1 MEQKTYHLEIE
12 SDPRNLITVEE
23 FINYFA
29 VELNLSEDKVNGLL
43 ISITEAVTNAIKH
56 GNKSDKNKL
65 VFVDVNTD
73 DEFLIIKVKDQ
84 GEGFNPSEIPDPT
97 QPENLLK
104 DSGRGVYLMKIYMDE
119 IIFNRTE
126 NGMETILKLKIK

>member
-65 VFVDVNTD
+65 VFVDVTTD

-84 GEGFNPSEIPDPT
+84 GKGFNPSDIPDPT

-119 IIFNRTE
+119 IIFNKTE

>member
-65 VFVDVNTD
+65 VFVDVTTD